1 MCDDG
6 NPPWITTQIKNLINN
21 KKILYENL
29 RSGKNTK
36 VFEEFKLLQNKILYR
51 NI

>member
-6 NPPWITTQIKNLINN
+6 NPPWITTQIKNLINY

-29 RSGKNTK
+29 TSDKNTK
-36 VFEEFKLLQNKILYR
+36 VFKEFKLLQNKILYQ